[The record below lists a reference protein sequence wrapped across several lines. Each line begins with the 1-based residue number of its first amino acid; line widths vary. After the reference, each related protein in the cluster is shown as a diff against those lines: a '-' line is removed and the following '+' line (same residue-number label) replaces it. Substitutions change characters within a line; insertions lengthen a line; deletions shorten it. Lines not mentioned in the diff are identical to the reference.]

1 MWIVPLLLLVPNIGL
16 TITEHLYNGW
26 EKAANLLLPLGV
38 YCFLASCWKRV
49 GITTL
54 LSLPLMILCAFQ
66 IVLLFL
72 YGESIIAIDMFLNV
86 ATTNYNEATE
96 LLSNLTPAILTVC
109 TIYLPP
115 LVAGIVVS
123 IRHEFVDASRRRV
136 LRMVAATIY
145 AAGMIAAIGAY
156 RSDPD
161 YSISRKLFPVNVV
174 ANIHSAIVRAEQSS
188 HYPATS
194 ENFRFGSRS
203 TRPDSIA
210 EVYVMVIGET
220 SRAGNWQLN
229 GYSRPTNPKLCK
241 RLGVVNFS
249 RTLSESNTTH
259 KSVPL
264 MMSHLNSKEFGDS
277 IYRSKG
283 IIDAFKEAGFTTA
296 WISNQKHNGSFIDC
310 FGQQADSV
318 VYLSDDNMS
327 HFDGDITDE
336 LKRFLASNPHRKVFV
351 AIHTYGSHFNYRERY
366 PDGFD
371 HFHPDN
377 ASEAR
382 AANRQE
388 LMNAYDNSI
397 LYTDAV
403 LDSIIGVLADTG
415 RPAALVYTSD
425 HGEDIFDDCRGRFL
439 HASPHPTYYQIHVPM
454 IAWTSESFAEME
466 PEAVFMLDRHSA
478 SDVSSS
484 LSVFHTLVGLAGIAT
499 PRYNAK
505 ADLSSNLY
513 TAPER
518 IYLNDYNE
526 AVALGQSGLRN
537 IDISILDSA
546 GISKGI
552 M

>member
-115 LVAGIVVS
+115 LVAAMVVS
-123 IRHEFVDASRRRV
+123 IRHEFVDAPRRRV
-136 LRMVAATIY
+136 LRMVAAATY
-145 AAGMIAAIGAY
+145 AAGMIAAVGAY
-156 RSDPD
+156 RSNPD

-229 GYSRPTNPKLCK
+229 GYSRSTNPKLCK

-264 MMSHLNSKEFGDS
+264 LLSPLTAENFGDS
-277 IYRSKG
+277 IYITKS
-283 IIDAFKEAGFTTA
+283 IFEAFNEAGFATA
-296 WISNQKHNGSFIDC
+296 FLSNQQHNGSFID
-310 FGQQADSV
+310 FFSRQA
-318 VYLSDDNMS
+318 S
-327 HFDGDITDE
+327 HCRFIADE
-336 LKRFLASNPHRKVFV
+336 PMRNRYDAALLPMLQEFIASSN
-351 AIHTYGSHFNYRERY
+351 
-366 PDGFD
+366 
-371 HFHPDN
+371 
-377 ASEAR
+377 SEK
-382 AANRQE
+382 
-388 LMNAYDNSI
+388 MFY
-397 LYTDAV
+397 
-403 LDSIIGVLADTG
+403 
-415 RPAALVYTSD
+415 RPAHLRLAFQLSRTLPGKLQAVPP
-425 HGEDIFDDCRGRFL
+425 GRQRQCI
-439 HASPHPTYYQIHVPM
+439 APQSRKTYQR
-454 IAWTSESFAEME
+454 
-466 PEAVFMLDRHSA
+466 L
-478 SDVSSS
+478 
-484 LSVFHTLVGLAGIAT
+484 
-499 PRYNAK
+499 
-505 ADLSSNLY
+505 
-513 TAPER
+513 
-518 IYLNDYNE
+518 
-526 AVALGQSGLRN
+526 
-537 IDISILDSA
+537 
-546 GISKGI
+546 
-552 M
+552 